1 MSPLAPIRVLIA
13 DDHPLVREGIKL
25 TLARHAHIRV
35 VGEAGNGEEAVRVAR
50 LLEPDIILLDLNM
63 PVLDGLS
70 AARRLRKLVPRCR
83 AIVLTMHV
91 DAEYARQAIAAGA
104 KGFIRKDSSPAT
116 LRQAIEAVHY
126 GRSFFTDAASRALLD
141 EVVAAGG
148 RLQEGANE
156 LSDREREI
164 LVLIAE
170 GASNKEAAARLKIG
184 LRTVES
190 HRERLMRKLGIR
202 TTAGLTKYAIA
213 HGLSSLG

>member
-13 DDHPLVREGIKL
+13 DDHPLVREGIKV

-35 VGEAGNGEEAVRVAR
+35 VGEAENGEEAVRAAR
-50 LLEPDIILLDLNM
+50 LLKPDIILLDLNM
-63 PVLDGLS
+63 PVLDGLG
-70 AARRLRKLVPRCR
+70 AARRLRKLLPRCR

-104 KGFIRKDSSPAT
+104 KGFLRKDCSPAT
-116 LRQAIEAVHY
+116 LRQAIESVHY
-126 GRSFFTDAASRALLD
+126 GRSFFTEGASRALLD

-148 RLQEGANE
+148 RLHEGADE
-156 LSDREREI
+156 LSEREREV

-184 LRTVES
+184 LRTVET

-202 TTAGLTKYAIA
+202 TTAGLTKYALA
-213 HGLSSLG
+213 HGLTDLR